1 MEWYIT
7 TDSSETTEW
16 KIIGEDKNMSAIK
29 DWKKV
34 QCVVSE
40 NPADFVDR
48 VNELV
53 EAGYMIEDIN
63 TKGNYHQALL
73 VSPDAY
79 ITCLDAIKDHEER
92 LARLEKMHFTQVGE

>member
-40 NPADFVDR
+40 KPADFVER

-53 EAGYMIEDIN
+53 NAGYMIEDIN

-79 ITCLDAIKDHEER
+79 ITCLDATKDHENR

>member
-1 MEWYIT
+1 MEWCLIT
-7 TDSSETTEW
+7 DNNETTEW
-16 KIIGEDKNMSAIK
+16 KIIGEEQTMSAIK

-53 EAGYMIEDIN
+53 EAGYMVEDIN

-73 VSPDAY
+73 ISPDAY

-92 LARLEKMHFTQVGE
+92 LARLEKMHFVKG

>member
-1 MEWYIT
+1 
-7 TDSSETTEW
+7 
-16 KIIGEDKNMSAIK
+16 MSAIK

-79 ITCLDAIKDHEER
+79 ITCLDAITDHEER
-92 LARLEKMHFTQVGE
+92 LARLEKMHFVKIEKGREDVFCRTD